1 MIIVND
7 NLYAIASKKDI
18 IYAVNM
24 ELENWLSDKVGNRK
38 GEKDVLG

>member
-24 ELENWLSDKVGNRK
+24 GLENWLSDKAGNRK